1 MSLPLEGY
9 RVLDWTVWQ
18 QGPVASMMLGDLG
31 AEVIKIEERTG
42 GDPTR
47 GVMKLAGV
55 QAGVAGRNFYFEYA
69 NRNKKS
75 LVVDLRKEEGKE
87 IIYKLVEKSDVFLQ
101 NFRQGVAARMG
112 LDYATLSKYNPKLI
126 YVSASGWGPTG
137 PDAEKPSFDFT
148 GLAKSGLMTMVG
160 EPDMPPQAI
169 NGGIAD
175 QTGAVIAAYGTLVAL
190 LARERTGVGQ
200 EVNTSLLSGMLWM
213 QGLNASMYLVLGT
226 AMPRTDRTAA
236 GNPLWNHYR
245 CQDAKWIVL
254 ANLQMDRHWPAICRA
269 LGMEELENDPRFA
282 DMMARGQNA
291 RELITI
297 MDKIFAGKPRDEWC
311 KILQEAGDL
320 VFECVNT
327 VPEMVNDPQTLAN
340 DYVTEFQHPVL
351 GPIKVVAPPIQL
363 SKTPVGMQRE
373 APEFGEH
380 TEMIMTEL
388 LDYSWEDVIK
398 FKDQEVI

>member
-1 MSLPLEGY
+1 
-9 RVLDWTVWQ
+9 
-18 QGPVASMMLGDLG
+18 
-31 AEVIKIEERTG
+31 
-42 GDPTR
+42 
-47 GVMKLAGV
+47 
-55 QAGVAGRNFYFEYA
+55 
-69 NRNKKS
+69 
-75 LVVDLRKEEGKE
+75 
-87 IIYKLVEKSDVFLQ
+87 
-101 NFRQGVAARMG
+101 
-112 LDYATLSKYNPKLI
+112 
-126 YVSASGWGPTG
+126 
-137 PDAEKPSFDFT
+137 
-148 GLAKSGLMTMVG
+148 
-160 EPDMPPQAI
+160 
-169 NGGIAD
+169 
-175 QTGAVIAAYGTLVAL
+175 
-190 LARERTGVGQ
+190 
-200 EVNTSLLSGMLWM
+200 MLWM

-245 CQDAKWIVL
+245 CQDDKWIVL

-282 DMMARGQNA
+282 DMMARGENA